1 MDARV
6 DHRPAAPG
14 VMARTIAAASRAMAP
29 GRHADGAHPAAG
41 LPVADTLLLVTPGV
55 IWGASF
61 LFIAEGLAALPP
73 DGITFLRFVVGFL
86 TLACVPGARQ
96 PVRRDDRLAIAG
108 LGLVW
113 MAFPMSLFPHA
124 EQHVS
129 SALTGMLNGAI
140 PLLSAIAGT
149 ILARVLPS
157 RAVVTGLVVGF
168 SGAVLMALPGLDHGG
183 TEARGVLL
191 IGLALVSYGV
201 AIHIARPLQQRN
213 GALPVV
219 WRALGV
225 SVVVTAPLGLPAL
238 THAVWVPRAFA
249 AVLALGAFGTA
260 IANVILAKAAG
271 RLGAVR
277 ASGSAFI
284 IPVVAL
290 LLGVLVRG
298 ESVPAA
304 ALAGGALCLAGAWLL
319 RRAALAHATS
329 IPSSPPHERHP

>member
-1 MDARV
+1 MQARVEHARMDAPDTSR
-6 DHRPAAPG
+6 DAAD
-14 VMARTIAAASRAMAP
+14 ASLAP
-29 GRHADGAHPAAG
+29 H
-41 LPVADTLLLVTPGV
+41 VIDTLLLVTPGV
-55 IWGASF
+55 IWGSSF

-73 DGITFLRFVVGFL
+73 DGVTFLRFVIGFL
-86 TLACVPGARQ
+86 TLACVPGARHAV
-96 PVRRDDRLAIAG
+96 PREDWPKIAG

-149 ILARVLPS
+149 LITRTLPS
-157 RAVVTGLVVGF
+157 RAVVIGLAVGF
-168 SGAVLMALPGLDHGG
+168 SGAVLMALPGLGAGG

-191 IGLALVSYGV
+191 IGMALVSYGV
-201 AIHIARPLQQRN
+201 AIHVARPLQQRH

-238 THAVWVPRAFA
+238 TQAAWVPRAFA

-260 IANVILAKAAG
+260 IANVIMAKAAG

-290 LLGVLVRG
+290 LLGVVVRG

-304 ALAGGALCLAGAWLL
+304 ALAGGALCLTGAWLL
-319 RRAALAHATS
+319 RRATLAHAAS
-329 IPSSPPHERHP
+329 VPSPHPLERRS

>member
-1 MDARV
+1 MQAQVEGARM
-6 DHRPAAPG
+6 AAPDT
-14 VMARTIAAASRAMAP
+14 ATAAA
-29 GRHADGAHPAAG
+29 HARLGPH
-41 LPVADTLLLVTPGV
+41 VIDTLLLVTPGV

-73 DGITFLRFVVGFL
+73 DGVTFLRFVIGFL

-96 PVRRDDRLAIAG
+96 AVPREDLPKIAG

-149 ILARVLPS
+149 LITRTLPS
-157 RAVVTGLVVGF
+157 RAVVVGLAVGF
-168 SGAVLMALPGLDHGG
+168 SGAVLMALPGIGAGG

-201 AIHIARPLQQRN
+201 AIHIARPLQQRH

-225 SVVVTAPLGLPAL
+225 SLLVTAPLGLPAL

-249 AVLALGAFGTA
+249 ALLALGAFGTA
-260 IANVILAKAAG
+260 IANVVMAKAAG

-290 LLGVLVRG
+290 VLGVVVRG

-304 ALAGGALCLAGAWLL
+304 ALAGGALCLTGAWLL
-319 RRAALAHATS
+319 RRATIAHAAS
-329 IPSSPPHERHP
+329 IPSSRPSERSH

>member
-1 MDARV
+1 MQARV
-6 DHRPAAPG
+6 GHARMAAPG
-14 VMARTIAAASRAMAP
+14 TATTATQARLGPHVI
-29 GRHADGAHPAAG
+29 
-41 LPVADTLLLVTPGV
+41 DTLLLVTPGV

-73 DGITFLRFVVGFL
+73 DGITFLRFVIGFL

-96 PVRRDDRLAIAG
+96 AVPREDWPKIVG

-149 ILARVLPS
+149 LITRTLPS
-157 RAVVTGLVVGF
+157 RAVVIGLAVGF
-168 SGAVLMALPGLDHGG
+168 SGAVLMALPGIGAGG

-191 IGLALVSYGV
+191 IGVALVSYGV
-201 AIHIARPLQQRN
+201 AIHIARPLQQRH

-225 SVVVTAPLGLPAL
+225 SLVVTAPLGLPAL

-260 IANVILAKAAG
+260 IANVIRATAAG

-290 LLGVLVRG
+290 VLGVLVRG

-304 ALAGGALCLAGAWLL
+304 ALAGGALCLTGAWLL
-319 RRAALAHATS
+319 RRATLAHAAS
-329 IPSSPPHERHP
+329 VPSSRLLERRP

>member
-1 MDARV
+1 MEARTDDARPTASLA
-6 DHRPAAPG
+6 DLAG
-14 VMARTIAAASRAMAP
+14 QARLGPQAIE
-29 GRHADGAHPAAG
+29 
-41 LPVADTLLLVTPGV
+41 TLLLVTPGV

-73 DGITFLRFVVGFL
+73 DGVTFLRFVIGFL

-96 PVRRDDRLAIAG
+96 PVAREDWPKVAG
-108 LGLVW
+108 LGVVW

-149 ILARVLPS
+149 LITRTLPS
-157 RAVVTGLVVGF
+157 RAVAAGLAVGF
-168 SGAVLMALPGLDHGG
+168 SGAVLMALPGLDRGG
-183 TEARGVLL
+183 SEARGVLL
-191 IGLALVSYGV
+191 IGLALVSYAV
-201 AIHIARPLQQRN
+201 AIHLARPLQQRH

-225 SVVVTAPLGLPAL
+225 SLVATAPLGLPAVA
-238 THAVWVPRAFA
+238 HAVWVPTAFA

-260 IANVILAKAAG
+260 IANVIMAKAAG

-298 ESVPAA
+298 ETVPVA
-304 ALAGGALCLAGAWLL
+304 ALAGGALCLTGAWLL
-319 RRAALAHATS
+319 RRATIAHAGS
-329 IPSSPPHERHP
+329 VPSFRPLERRP

>member
-1 MDARV
+1 MQAQVEGARM
-6 DHRPAAPG
+6 AAPDT
-14 VMARTIAAASRAMAP
+14 ATAAA
-29 GRHADGAHPAAG
+29 HARLGPH
-41 LPVADTLLLVTPGV
+41 VIDTLLLVTPGV

-73 DGITFLRFVVGFL
+73 DGVTFLRFVIGFL

-96 PVRRDDRLAIAG
+96 AVPREDLPKIAG

-149 ILARVLPS
+149 LITRTLPS
-157 RAVVTGLVVGF
+157 RAVVVGLAVGF
-168 SGAVLMALPGLDHGG
+168 SGAVLMALPDIGAGG

-201 AIHIARPLQQRN
+201 AIHIARPLQQRH

-225 SVVVTAPLGLPAL
+225 SLLVTAPLGLPAL

-249 AVLALGAFGTA
+249 ALLALGAFGTA
-260 IANVILAKAAG
+260 IANVIMAKAAG

-304 ALAGGALCLAGAWLL
+304 ALAGGALCLTGAWLL
-319 RRAALAHATS
+319 RRATIAHAAS
-329 IPSSPPHERHP
+329 IPSSRPSERSH